1 MWFRS
6 VLWFRARQREWRRHL
21 GAVALLCLAGQ
32 PVWAL
37 SPDIEADRLLMAT
50 ENYLSSGDYSRAAQA
65 LEQMEKLQIKLPAD
79 YYLHKGRLAWQ
90 SRNHDEARGAL
101 EEYVRQTGRDGEHYR
116 QALQLLTQIEESG
129 AAEASAAG
137 SGEAAIQWQEP
148 ARSVYSDDYVENLRK
163 LYLKESGED
172 ALVEHINSLLA
183 AAPYRPSRLI
193 TPQQRE
199 GTRYQISL
207 GAKGILQIQQTTYN
221 DNGQAVVSL
230 DRREVFG
237 VDPYVRY
244 GCDRQRRACWLYDP
258 QDSFREWIL
267 IGDDTAVVEDL
278 GKAVTK
284 LMLLM
289 QNST

>member
-1 MWFRS
+1 MRFRS
-6 VLWFRARQREWRRHL
+6 LCGGWRRPL
-21 GAVALLCLAGQ
+21 GVLAVLCMASQ

-50 ENYLSSGDYSRAAQA
+50 ENYLAQGDYSRAAQA
-65 LEQMEKLQIKLPAD
+65 LERMEQLQTKLPAD
-79 YYLHKGRLAWQ
+79 YYFHKGSLAWQ
-90 SRNHDEARGAL
+90 FRNHDEARKAL
-101 EEYVRQTGRDGEHYR
+101 EEYVRQTGREGDHYR
-116 QALQLLTQIEESG
+116 QALQLLTQIEEAGVATASG
-129 AAEASAAG
+129 AA

-148 ARSVYSDDYVENLRK
+148 ARTVYSDAYVENLRK
-163 LYLKESGED
+163 LYLKNRPEE

-183 AAPYRPSRLI
+183 ASPYRPSRII

-199 GTRYQISL
+199 GVRYQISL
-207 GAKGILQIQQTTYN
+207 GGKGVIQIQQTSY
-221 DNGQAVVSL
+221 DDSGKAVVSL

-267 IGDDTAVVEDL
+267 IGDDTAAVEDL
-278 GKAVTK
+278 GKAMTK
-284 LMLLM
+284 LILLM
-289 QNST
+289 QNSA

>member
-6 VLWFRARQREWRRHL
+6 VRKGWRRHL
-21 GAVALLCLAGQ
+21 GVLAVLCIAGQ
-32 PVWAL
+32 PVGAL
-37 SPDIEADRLLMAT
+37 SPEIEADRLLMAT

-65 LEQMEKLQIKLPAD
+65 LEQMERLQIKLPVE
-79 YYLHKGRLAWQ
+79 YYFHKGRLAWQ
-90 SRNHDEARGAL
+90 ARDHDQAQGAL

-116 QALQLLTQIEESG
+116 QVLQLLTQIEESG
-129 AAEASAAG
+129 TAASAQGA
-137 SGEAAIQWQEP
+137 GEAAIQWQE
-148 ARSVYSDDYVENLRK
+148 AEQSVYSDDYVENLRK
-163 LYLKESGED
+163 LYLKERGED
-172 ALVEHINSLLA
+172 ALVEHINSLLT

-199 GTRYQISL
+199 GTRYQVSL
-207 GAKGILQIQQTTYN
+207 GAKGILQIQQTTY
-221 DNGQAVVSL
+221 DDQGQAVVSL

-267 IGDDTAVVEDL
+267 IGDDAAVVEDL
-278 GKAVTK
+278 GKAVSK
-284 LMLLM
+284 LILLM
-289 QNST
+289 QNSA